1 VIGTAILVAFIFAV
15 TDEYNAPVKAN
26 LAPLII
32 GFVVVAVGISFGANA
47 GYAINPARDFGPRFF
62 AWLAGWGEVAMPGN
76 YGNVNTYFWVPIIG
90 PAVGGLLGAAI
101 YDFLI
106 RNTLIARGIAP
117 DPDVSE
123 EGRTAV
129 DK

>member
-1 VIGTAILVAFIFAV
+1 M
-15 TDEYNAPVKAN
+15 
-26 LAPLII
+26 LAWI
-32 GFVVVAVGISFGANA
+32 
-47 GYAINPARDFGPRFF
+47 
-62 AWLAGWGEVAMPGN
+62 AGWGEVAMPGN
-76 YGNVNTYFWVPIIG
+76 YGNINTYFWIPILG
-90 PAVGGLLGAAI
+90 PIVGVGVGAAI

-106 RNTLIARGIAP
+106 RNTLIARGATP